1 MPLNPGTAAK
11 QLRKWAIGGAI
22 FVVSTV
28 AGGFILALCDDAG
41 WFKKPWEKVAA
52 LIALAHWLTGN
63 PWVHWIGGGIIGFA
77 IGVWLDDVLRRSAA
91 KGSGE
96 EHSAAPGEQ
105 KPPTPVIFG
114 KVEISFASDNDAPG
128 ARLEVTLTVKSRAR
142 DVVIFGRFATPYHYI
157 SDSEWKWSTSSR
169 LIERADLVAGETVR
183 AEIFKRVPM
192 VLDSSDKLK
201 ILGQELQLP
210 SNEVTADGCLVL
222 IEIKAMADAADEI
235 AVRRLF
241 QFRRVGARQMIDAL
255 DLDSH
260 SFITDQG
267 ALR

>member
-1 MPLNPGTAAK
+1 MAWTPFKHVKTLYEAVPDQWGRAYFWGSI
-11 QLRKWAIGGAI
+11 L
-22 FVVSTV
+22 V
-28 AGGFILALCDDAG
+28 GFIPGALMAWFAARLDWFWTALG
-41 WFKKPWEKVAA
+41 WFGVFSVVLIVWLIVS
-52 LIALAHWLTGN
+52 IALAEYQR
-63 PWVHWIGGGIIGFA
+63 FA
-77 IGVWLDDVLRRSAA
+77 YRRDQRKARAESSP
-91 KGSGE
+91 KVQTQ
-96 EHSAAPGEQ
+96 AAP
-105 KPPTPVIFG
+105 FG
-114 KVEISFASDNDAPG
+114 KIDISFSGDNDEPG

-210 SNEVTADGCLVL
+210 SSEVTADGCLVL